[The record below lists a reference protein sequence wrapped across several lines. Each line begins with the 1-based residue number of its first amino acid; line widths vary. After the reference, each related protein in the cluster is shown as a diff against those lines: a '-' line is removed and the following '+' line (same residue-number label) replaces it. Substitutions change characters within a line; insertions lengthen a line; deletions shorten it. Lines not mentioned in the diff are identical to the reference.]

1 MDAFRILQ
9 HRLRSLFRKDKL
21 DLDLDDELR
30 AHIELATEANLASG
44 MDPKSARRAALRS
57 FGGIT
62 QTKESYRAQRGLPM
76 LETIAADLRYAL
88 RQLRKSPGF
97 TAIVIL
103 TLGLGVGSVIAVY
116 SVVSAVLLA
125 PYNFRDPG
133 QLVVWRETVQ
143 EMAHSLPVLPDNYRH
158 YLNLKAHASSIEDAA
173 IFQNPVFPVS
183 NSNDAKAASEDLA
196 HPQMKEGLT
205 VSPNFFSVLGVTPLL
220 GRTFTQEEAQ
230 QGKDKEIILTW
241 GAWQRYFHG
250 DPQALGKTLRIRGV
264 EETVVGILPR
274 SFRFPAVSMM
284 PEEVTGGRTDRYELF
299 EPLAP
304 SQEEMEANDSEF
316 NYLVIARLKSGVSLQ
331 QAQTEL
337 DGIAKATAAADHLP
351 LHVGVIV
358 EPLAEEVSG
367 QVRKPLWMLLGA
379 VLSVLLIGCLNLAN
393 LQIARGFAREHEMAL
408 RSALGA
414 GRSRLVQGAL
424 AENLILGIAGGLAAT
439 AFAIAAV
446 RLLLLTAASLPRMN
460 EVALSLPVLALSLA
474 FSLATSLGFGILP
487 ALRSMRAKPQ
497 GALQAGTSRVSGN
510 RNIMRSR
517 RILVAAEVACSVALL
532 IVTALITRSF
542 SHVLSQ
548 DRNFNAQQMTMARTD
563 LSNPRY
569 SSGDTMPDDPKTGPG
584 ADPGSLAR
592 DAMIDHTLDRL
603 RALPGV
609 DAAAVMSVLPLTGS
623 MSVDTL
629 DRPDHPLPHGQQP
642 MADRRFIGPGFF
654 AAMQI
659 PLLAGPDF
667 SQQDRRQ
674 QDGSQLRVIILSGK
688 AAKSA
693 FGTENPLG
701 RTLRHW
707 GRIYTII
714 GIAADARLNDLR
726 TDAPLYYLP
735 YWDFPPS
742 NPVFLVRGSQ
752 GIETMGPA
760 MRKAIWDVDPE
771 VAIPTVISLD
781 AQLAES
787 VATQRFQAILLSS
800 FGAAALLLAALGIYG
815 VLAYSVSLRTQEFG
829 IRIALGSSRV
839 SLGKLVLIDA
849 AKPVGI
855 GMLLGL
861 LAAAAGVRTIRS
873 MLYQTSVVDPL
884 SIALSL
890 AVLIAAALLAGIL
903 PLRRAAF
910 VDPMT
915 ALRAE

>member
-1 MDAFRILQ
+1 MPFAYSNIACEVCSAKTSSTSIWTMNSAPTSSSPQRPTSPAAWTPNPPAAPLC
-9 HRLRSLFRKDKL
+9 
-21 DLDLDDELR
+21 
-30 AHIELATEANLASG
+30 AASAAS
-44 MDPKSARRAALRS
+44 PRPRRATAPS
-57 FGGIT
+57 EAFPCS
-62 QTKESYRAQRGLPM
+62 KPSP
-76 LETIAADLRYAL
+76 ADLRYAL

-103 TLGLGVGSVIAVY
+103 TLGLGVGSVTAVY

-367 QVRKPLWMLLGA
+367 QVRKPLWMLLAA

-393 LQIARGFAREHEMAL
+393 LQVARGYAREHEMAL

-424 AENLILGIAGGLAAT
+424 AENLILGIAGGLAAI
-439 AFAIAAV
+439 AFAFAAV

-592 DAMIDHTLDRL
+592 DAMIDRTLDRL

-609 DAAAVMSVLPLTGS
+609 EAAAVTSVLPLSGS
-623 MSVDTL
+623 SSVDGL
-629 DRPDHPLPHGQQP
+629 DRPDHPVPHGQEP
-642 MADRRFIGPGFF
+642 MADRRIIGPGFF

-659 PLLAGPDF
+659 PLLAGRDF
-667 SQQDRRQ
+667 SDQDRTKF
-674 QDGSQLRVIILSGK
+674 RVLILSQK

-693 FGTENPLG
+693 FGDENPLG
-701 RTLRHW
+701 RTISHW
-707 GRIYTII
+707 GRVYKVI
-714 GIAADARLNDLR
+714 GIAADARINDLKS
-726 TDAPLYYLP
+726 DAAILYLP
-735 YWDFPPS
+735 YWDRPPT

-829 IRIALGSSRV
+829 IRIALGSSRA

-855 GMLLGL
+855 GMLIGM

-884 SIALSL
+884 SIVLSL
-890 AVLIAAALLAGIL
+890 AVLLAAALLAGLI